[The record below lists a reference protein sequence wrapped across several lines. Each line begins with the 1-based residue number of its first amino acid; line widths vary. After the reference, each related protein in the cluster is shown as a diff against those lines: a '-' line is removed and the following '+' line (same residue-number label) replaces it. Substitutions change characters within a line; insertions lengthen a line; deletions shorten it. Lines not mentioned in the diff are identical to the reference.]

1 MARRLRVDY
10 GWTSVLIKIAYVIF
24 FIAAIA
30 GIATYYIPLIKKTR
44 SFERELQ
51 AKQAALQ
58 KEEET
63 NARLKKEIELL
74 KKDPEYVEKVVR
86 DKLGYGREGET
97 IYRFDSLEEQK
108 RKQEEADRKAQKK
121 TE

>member
-1 MARRLRVDY
+1 MARRLKVDY

-24 FIAAIA
+24 FIAAVA
-30 GIATYYIPLIKKTR
+30 GIATYYIPLIKRTR
-44 SFERELQ
+44 AFERELQ
-51 AKQAALQ
+51 AKQLALQ

-63 NARLKKEIELL
+63 NARLKKEIDLL

-108 RKQEEADRKAQKK
+108 RRKEEAERKQQKK
-121 TE
+121 AE